1 MFFFKDGCIQKMAWI
16 EISPKI
22 RKDAKIHFANVFH
35 AQRSIIVAVIKP
47 KTSIPDKLSKGKCRM
62 VRKEMMA
69 MEIEDIFKFFDGMIS
84 LIKKKIEKE
93 KNAAA

>member
-1 MFFFKDGCIQKMAWI
+1 
-16 EISPKI
+16 
-22 RKDAKIHFANVFH
+22 
-35 AQRSIIVAVIKP
+35 
-47 KTSIPDKLSKGKCRM
+47 M

-69 MEIEDIFKFFDGMIS
+69 MEMEVIFKFFDGMIS